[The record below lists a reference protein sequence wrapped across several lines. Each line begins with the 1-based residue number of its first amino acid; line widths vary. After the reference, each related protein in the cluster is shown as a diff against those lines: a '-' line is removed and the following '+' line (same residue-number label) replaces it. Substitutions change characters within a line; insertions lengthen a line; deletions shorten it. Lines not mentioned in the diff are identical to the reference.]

1 VLQERRD
8 GSTTWLEF
16 DRPQCLNAFTVA
28 GYRGLREAL
37 DRLAADDT
45 VRVVV
50 LTGRGRAFSAGADQS
65 LLDEALPDG
74 ERRLAG
80 EEFGQLL
87 ETLGSFPK
95 PLFAAVNGLA
105 VGFGATMLLYCDVV
119 ILAETA
125 RLRFP
130 FTALGIVPEA
140 GSSALLPA
148 RARWTDAMWAMLSS
162 EWIDAA
168 DAVQTGL
175 AWRSVRD
182 ADLLEEATRASA
194 VVATHDPRSVAATKR
209 LLMSGP
215 FGEARHAI
223 RRELDEMQAL
233 QWTARS
239 AENNSAGGAYDA
251 QP

>member
-1 VLQERRD
+1 MLQERRD
-8 GSTTWLEF
+8 GSTMWLEF

-37 DRLAADDT
+37 DRYATDDT
-45 VRVVV
+45 ARVVV
-50 LTGRGRAFSAGADQS
+50 LTGRGRAFSAGADRS
-65 LLDEALPDG
+65 LLDAALPDG
-74 ERRLAG
+74 QRRQAG

-87 ETLGSFPK
+87 ESLGGFPK

-140 GSSALLPA
+140 GSSVLLPA
-148 RARWTDAMWAMLSS
+148 RARWADTMWAMLSS

-168 DAVQTGL
+168 DAVRTGL
-175 AWRSVRD
+175 AWRCVPD
-182 ADLLEEATRASA
+182 VELVDEVTNAAA
-194 VVATHDPRSVAATKR
+194 VLAAHDPRAVAATKR
-209 LLMSGP
+209 LLTRGAA
-215 FGEARHAI
+215 GEVRSAI
-223 RRELDEMQAL
+223 RRELEEMLAIQ
-233 QWTARS
+233 
-239 AENNSAGGAYDA
+239 SAGEGRMT
-251 QP
+251 QGS

>member
-1 VLQERRD
+1 M
-8 GSTTWLEF
+8 WLEF

-37 DRLAADDT
+37 DGYATDDT

-50 LTGRGRAFSAGADQS
+50 LTGRGRAFSAGADRS
-65 LLDEALPDG
+65 LLDAALPDG
-74 ERRLAG
+74 ERRQAG

-119 ILAETA
+119 ILAQTA

-140 GSSALLPA
+140 GSSVLLPA
-148 RARWTDAMWAMLSS
+148 RARWADTMWAMLSS

-168 DAVQTGL
+168 EAMRTGL
-175 AWRSVRD
+175 AWRCVPD
-182 ADLLEEATRASA
+182 AELVDEATNAAA
-194 VVATHDPRSVAATKR
+194 VVAAHDPHAVAATKR
-209 LLMSGP
+209 LLTRGAA
-215 FGEARHAI
+215 GEVRSAI
-223 RRELDEMQAL
+223 RRELEEMLAIQS
-233 QWTARS
+233 AR
-239 AENNSAGGAYDA
+239 EVG
-251 QP
+251 

>member
-8 GSTTWLEF
+8 GSTMWLEF

-37 DRLAADDT
+37 DRHATDDT
-45 VRVVV
+45 ARVVV
-50 LTGRGRAFSAGADQS
+50 LTGRGRAFSAGADRS
-65 LLDEALPDG
+65 LLDAALPDG
-74 ERRLAG
+74 ERRQAG

-87 ETLGSFPK
+87 ESLGGFPK
-95 PLFAAVNGLA
+95 PLFAAVNGLS

-140 GSSALLPA
+140 GSSVLLPA
-148 RARWTDAMWAMLSS
+148 RARWADTVWAMLSS

-168 DAVQTGL
+168 EAVRTGL
-175 AWRSVRD
+175 AWRCVPD
-182 ADLLEEATRASA
+182 AELVDEVTNAAA
-194 VVATHDPRSVAATKR
+194 VVAAHDPRAVAATKR
-209 LLMSGP
+209 LLTRSAA
-215 FGEARHAI
+215 GEVRSAI
-223 RRELDEMQAL
+223 RRELEEMLAIQS
-233 QWTARS
+233 AR
-239 AENNSAGGAYDA
+239 EVG
-251 QP
+251 